1 MLSLFARRGNA
12 CPNNVNRRSGQTG
25 HQGRT
30 LGGPA
35 IVQGAGGAQAEASPS
50 RPRAARDCAG
60 AIGQGQGAVSVPAS
74 PFMKDET
81 TAGAQFEY
89 RAPLLP
95 SDVFAAKRSAA
106 RAGSGE
112 VEQ

>member
-1 MLSLFARRGNA
+1 MLSLFARRGDA
-12 CPNNVNRRSGQTG
+12 CPNNVIRRRGQSG
-25 HQGRT
+25 HQRRT

-35 IVQGAGGAQAEASPS
+35 IVESSGGAQAGASPS
-50 RPRAARDCAG
+50 RSRAARGCT
-60 AIGQGQGAVSVPAS
+60 VSVPAS

-89 RAPLLP
+89 GSSLP
-95 SDVFAAKRSAA
+95 RSDVLDAKRCVAG
-106 RAGSGE
+106 AGSEE